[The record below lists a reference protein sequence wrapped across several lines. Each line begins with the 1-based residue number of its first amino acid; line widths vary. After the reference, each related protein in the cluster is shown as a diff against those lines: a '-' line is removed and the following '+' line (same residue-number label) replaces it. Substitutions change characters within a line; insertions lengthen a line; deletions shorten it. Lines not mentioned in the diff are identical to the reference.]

1 MIKQDIIH
9 SYGKSFP
16 FSHNKYGPLYG
27 TFREVHTHVKRGRT
41 PFVVMN
47 NFIIR
52 NYT

>member
-27 TFREVHTHVKRGRT
+27 TFREVHTYVKRRT